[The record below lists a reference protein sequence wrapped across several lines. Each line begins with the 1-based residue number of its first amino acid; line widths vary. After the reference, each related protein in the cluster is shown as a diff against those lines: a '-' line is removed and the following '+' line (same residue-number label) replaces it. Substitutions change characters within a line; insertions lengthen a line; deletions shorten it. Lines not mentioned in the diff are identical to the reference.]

1 LFSLIIIFGKIL
13 IDYLGFFCLLKTQLK
28 FVHLLIIF
36 CDFYLVVVQK
46 NLDIKSHTQ
55 LPHLSLFSNFSRC
68 SFVTIFYGKALI
80 ELELKV
86 LINYSEQLF
95 DYLELN
101 LM

>member
-1 LFSLIIIFGKIL
+1 
-13 IDYLGFFCLLKTQLK
+13 
-28 FVHLLIIF
+28 
-36 CDFYLVVVQK
+36 
-46 NLDIKSHTQ
+46 
-55 LPHLSLFSNFSRC
+55 
-68 SFVTIFYGKALI
+68 VTIFYGKALI